1 MEASRVPPVRPPH
14 APEPWSVDHR
24 DPLMV
29 IDQNRRIVAVATSPA
44 FAEWI
49 VRCVNA
55 VSGIPA
61 EALDREV
68 LDELIEVLQQLG
80 RYHTDPEYRQNLEKA
95 GDHGPLFA
103 RAVRTQITIV
113 RGHSADGSS
122 TR

>member
-1 MEASRVPPVRPPH
+1 MDR
-14 APEPWSVDHR
+14 R

-29 IDQNRRIVAVATSPA
+29 LDRDHRIVAVATSAA
-44 FAEWI
+44 FADWI

-68 LDELIEVLQQLG
+68 LDEFLDVLAQLG
-80 RYHTDPEYRQNLEKA
+80 RYHTDPEYRQALEKA

-113 RGHSADGSS
+113 RGHSGDDRP